1 MLKTLHVLFLSSSMN
16 EGGVWTTWKG
26 VAWVEWEDGHVGN
39 AQSVGGRADGQ
50 GDSRTPAQTGVT
62 FGLVRRQ
69 SGQQRRVSVG
79 RAQGLTEG
87 RSDRLTNSRRA
98 DDRKDERTVGQMDG
112 CAEDGR
118 TN

>member
-16 EGGVWTTWKG
+16 KDGVWTTWKG

-39 AQSVGGRADGQ
+39 ARSVGGRPDGQ
-50 GDSRTPAQTGVT
+50 GDSRTPAQTRVT

-79 RAQGLTEG
+79 RAQGTDG
-87 RSDRLTNSRRA
+87 
-98 DDRKDERTVGQMDG
+98 RTVGRT
-112 CAEDGR
+112 ADGR
-118 TN
+118 TIGRTNGRSGRWTDVRRTGGTN